1 MCSFRE
7 SKVEKYLNNSSFE
20 RIVDFSSRQLIR
32 VYPEGSRIYSS
43 NYNPTRMWNCAIQ
56 MVALNYQ
63 TKDKPM
69 QLNMGKFMQ
78 NGNCGYVLMPS
89 YIRDPHFN
97 PFSRNPEFNASSPI
111 ILTVQVNKS
120 LFTGDYL

>member
-7 SKVEKYLNNSSFE
+7 SKIGKYLNNAQYKSILSF
-20 RIVDFSSRQLIR
+20 SKQQLIR

-43 NYNPTRMWNCAIQ
+43 NYNPMQMWNCGVQ
-56 MVALNYQ
+56 MTALNYQ

-69 QLNMGKFMQ
+69 QLNHAKFSQ

-89 YIRDPHFN
+89 YMQDLQYN
-97 PFSRNPEFNASSPI
+97 PFVKPQNVQTFSSPI
-111 ILTVQVNKS
+111 ILTVQVWLTFKCK
-120 LFTGDYL
+120 